1 MTAAL
6 DQPPLDALVG
16 GPVVDSTSMTPPQ
29 SANGKKDMSEG
40 VPSELSDLE
49 LDQKSAQAPD
59 ETPIKQ
65 EEPEEPEEDIGPIE
79 PDHYYGDG
87 KIPVFRPVSGAVDA
101 LTCKNVADQEH
112 ALDYEPVP
120 GLQEIY

>member
-6 DQPPLDALVG
+6 DQPPLDTLVG

-29 SANGKKDMSEG
+29 SANGKKDMPEG

-65 EEPEEPEEDIGPIE
+65 EGQEELEEDIGPIE

-101 LTCKNVADQEH
+101 LTCKNVAD
-112 ALDYEPVP
+112 
-120 GLQEIY
+120 